1 VLIET
6 ERVEDLPI
14 EEVCRRVGRLT
25 SSMMTFW
32 KSADGWA
39 SVEAAGLL
47 NKSMLEWQ
55 ASLAD
60 SLARWL
66 EATTDGDLI
75 LAWANLGAL
84 VEGQLRLFLTVYY
97 EDYKTDADAIVAR
110 GQQRNP
116 DEAEATLELLRQFY
130 VKRVWVA
137 DADWNPYVQSVQQR
151 RNAIHAFRARDVGD
165 FDEWKSKL
173 REHLLFLR
181 ELNDRMPYPDD
192 EVSPRE
198 T

>member
-1 VLIET
+1 MLIET

-84 VEGQLRLFLTVYY
+84 VEG
-97 EDYKTDADAIVAR
+97 
-110 GQQRNP
+110 
-116 DEAEATLELLRQFY
+116 
-130 VKRVWVA
+130 
-137 DADWNPYVQSVQQR
+137 
-151 RNAIHAFRARDVGD
+151 
-165 FDEWKSKL
+165 
-173 REHLLFLR
+173 
-181 ELNDRMPYPDD
+181 
-192 EVSPRE
+192 VSHFSP
-198 T
+198 